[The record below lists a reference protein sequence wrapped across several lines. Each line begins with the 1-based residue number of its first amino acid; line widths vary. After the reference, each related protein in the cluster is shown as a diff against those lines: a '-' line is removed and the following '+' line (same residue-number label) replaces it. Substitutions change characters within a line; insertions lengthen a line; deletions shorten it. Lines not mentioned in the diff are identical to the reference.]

1 MGIAERRQREREQ
14 RAQDIVDAAEQVF
27 FSKGYEKATMDEIAE
42 AAELSKGTLYLY
54 YKTKEEL
61 YLAIAIRGN
70 VILRKMAQEV
80 LHDEMSGLEK
90 IITITQAYFRF
101 YEQQRPYFDA
111 LHFMDTSEMTHE
123 AIQERHQAF
132 ERSENALY
140 LLRDVITQG
149 MEDGSIRADVDPIKQ
164 ALLVWGQAL
173 GVLQVMISKECMMVD
188 VLKMQR
194 EDLMEAFYITLRRSL
209 IP

>member
-1 MGIAERRQREREQ
+1 MGIAERRQREKEQ
-14 RAQDIVDAAEQVF
+14 RAQDIVDAAEKII

-61 YLAIAIRGN
+61 YQAIAIRGN
-70 VILRKMAQEV
+70 IILRKMAQAA
-80 LHDEMSGLEK
+80 LHDDMNGLVK

-101 YEQQRPYFDA
+101 YEQHRSYFDA
-111 LHFMDTSEMTHE
+111 LHHMDTSEMTPE

-140 LLRDVITQG
+140 LLRDVIAQG
-149 MEDGSIRADVDPIKQ
+149 VEDRSIRSDVDPMKQ

-188 VLKMQR
+188 VLNVQR
-194 EDLMEAFYITLRRSL
+194 KDLMEAFYTTLQRSL
-209 IP
+209 MP

>member
-1 MGIAERRQREREQ
+1 MGIAERRQREKEQ
-14 RAQDIVDAAEQVF
+14 RAQDIVDAAEKVI

-61 YLAIAIRGN
+61 YQAIALRGN
-70 VILRKMAQEV
+70 AILRKMAQAA
-80 LHDEMSGLEK
+80 LRDDMSGLEK

-101 YEQQRPYFDA
+101 YEQERPYFDA
-111 LHFMDTSEMTHE
+111 LHYMDTSEMTPE
-123 AIQERHQAF
+123 AIHERHEAF

-140 LLRDVITQG
+140 LLRDVIAQG
-149 MEDGSIRADVDPIKQ
+149 IEDGSIRPDADPMKQ

-173 GVLQVMISKECMMVD
+173 GVLQVMMSKECMMVD
-188 VLKMQR
+188 VLKVQR
-194 EDLMEAFYITLRRSL
+194 EDLMNAFYTTLQHSL
-209 IP
+209 MP